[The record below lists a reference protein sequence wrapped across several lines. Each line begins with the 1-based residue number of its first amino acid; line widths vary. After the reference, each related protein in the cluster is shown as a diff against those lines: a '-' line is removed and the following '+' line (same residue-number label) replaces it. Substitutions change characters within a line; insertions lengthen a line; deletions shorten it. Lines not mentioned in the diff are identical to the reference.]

1 MKKPIRSKLVN
12 LSFKKSQAM
21 KAEVDGIKK
30 KIETVLDFSL
40 EGGFEGAV
48 EKCIGVGACRKLNAG
63 AMCPSYMA
71 TREEVHS
78 TRGRANALRGVL
90 SGSLNEDFM
99 TDKKMLEVLDLCIE
113 CKSCKSECPA
123 NVDMAKIK
131 YEFLNLSLI
140 HI

>member
-1 MKKPIRSKLVN
+1 MPQEFSSTLILPKVFLHPTNSPPAEISDRYKL
-12 LSFKKSQAM
+12 KSI
-21 KAEVDGIKK
+21 DTI
-30 KIETVLDFSL
+30 LDFTE

-99 TDKKMLEVLDLCIE
+99 TDKKIYI
-113 CKSCKSECPA
+113 A
-123 NVDMAKIK
+123 IK
-131 YEFLNLSLI
+131 VHAFYC
-140 HI
+140 